1 MTLFEKGQVVGT
13 FLGFSEGGLEFH
25 ADLILPYQNYFQSSP
40 MHGQFVLV
48 ALENDAEA
56 ILGRITTISAQG
68 RLISPAG
75 EDYALRQQREN
86 RPIPED
92 LRDQFLKYRVNIRI
106 LGVLRYRDG
115 DKPPVFVPSHRR
127 LPHVGAKV
135 AFLSDELLRHV
146 AAATADG
153 PHAVELGFLA
163 LGEFVY
169 AGADDRVGDDE
180 RLQVRHPAV
189 VPRFDILH
197 LVSRRSFVFA
207 RAGFG
212 KSNLVKLLFANL
224 YGGPAGPVTHKRNGR
239 EVPVGT
245 VIFDP
250 DGEYYWPDDRG
261 RPGLCDVPALQDRL
275 AVFTD
280 KEAPSEF
287 YRSFTVDKVR
297 LDIRELEPA
306 KVISLVIP
314 AERQDHQNVAKLKQ
328 LRAAEWGKLVDE
340 VWRERG
346 GTDLRHFCRALQLD
360 PRQQENEALA
370 ARSNMVRVV
379 TALHDPS
386 SQLLRALIRALSDG
400 KLCVVDISQMRG
412 PQGLALAGVI
422 MQRIFEHNQAEFT
435 RKESRSVPVIA
446 VLEEAQSVLGSAAGQ
461 GEGPFV
467 SWVKEGRKY
476 DLGAVIVTQQP
487 GSIPAE
493 ILSQG
498 DNWFVFHLLAES
510 DLRALQRANAHFSD
524 DLLSSLLNEPL
535 PGHGVFWSS
544 VSETPYPIPVR
555 ALLFEKSFGPAD
567 PLYHRPALGCYASGL
582 RSLLKN
588 TLDEA
593 VAASGGQPA
602 TVSQTVDAT
611 ETFARAAIRK
621 LAQDEQFQ
629 AGVRASRGIK
639 WGFVQHRLADYL
651 PGTFGQDHQERS
663 DWVYQRGLVK
673 RALDE
678 ILGEN
683 GWRSAT
689 RDGSQWVIATPQARP
704 PAARLALCPRCP
716 AVASR
721 RSPRSRTRPRWAGS
735 PPPASRPRD
744 GPSPPGARNSSKRS
758 APALHGGGRLMTG

>member
-1 MTLFEKGQVVGT
+1 MTLFERAQVVGT

-48 ALENDAEA
+48 ALENDGEA
-56 ILGRITTISAQG
+56 ILGRITTIAAQG

-92 LRDQFLKYRVNIRI
+92 LRDQFVKYRVNIRI
-106 LGVLRYRDG
+106 LGVLRHRDG

-146 AAATADG
+146 AGATADG
-153 PHAVELGFLA
+153 PYAVELGFLA
-163 LGEFVY
+163 FGEFVY
-169 AGADDRVGDDE
+169 AGQDRRVGDDE
-180 RLQVRHPAV
+180 RLQIRNPAV
-189 VPRFDILH
+189 LPRFDIRH

-212 KSNLVKLLFANL
+212 KSNLVKLLFATL
-224 YGGPAGPVTHKRNGR
+224 YGGGSGGPVVEKRGGLR
-239 EVPVGT
+239 VPVGT

-250 DGEYYWPDDRG
+250 DGEYYWPDDKG
-261 RPGLCDVPALQDRL
+261 RPGLCDVPALRDRL
-275 AVFTD
+275 VVFTD

-287 YRSFTVDKVR
+287 YRSFSVDKVR
-297 LDIRELEPA
+297 LDIRELEAA

-314 AERQDHQNVAKLKQ
+314 AERQDHQNIAKLKQ
-328 LRAAEWGKLVDE
+328 LRPPEWSKLVDE
-340 VWRERG
+340 VWLGKG
-346 GTDLRHFCRALQLD
+346 GTDLQHFYQALQLD
-360 PRQQENEALA
+360 SKQQENEALA
-370 ARSNMVRVV
+370 ARANMVRVV

-386 SQLLRALIRALSDG
+386 SQLLRALVKALSDG

-412 PQGLALAGVI
+412 AQGLALAGVI
-422 MQRIFEHNQAEFT
+422 LQRVFEHNQKEFT
-435 RKESRSVPVIA
+435 SKDSRGVPTIA
-446 VLEEAQSVLGSAAGQ
+446 VVEEAQSVLGSSSGQ

-476 DLGAVIVTQQP
+476 DLGAVLVTQQP

-498 DNWFVFHLLAES
+498 DNWFIFHLLAES

-544 VSETPYPIPVR
+544 ASQTPYPIPTR
-555 ALLFEKSFGPAD
+555 ALLFQQSFEPAD
-567 PLYHRPALGCYASGL
+567 PLYDRPAVDCYASGL
-582 RSLLKN
+582 KSQLDDA
-588 TLDEA
+588 LDEA
-593 VAASGGQPA
+593 VEASGGKPV
-602 TVSQTVDAT
+602 TVNKAVDAS
-611 ETFARAAIRK
+611 ETFKYAAISR
-621 LAQDEQFQ
+621 LARDEGFQ
-629 AGVRASRGIK
+629 HGVRSERGIK
-639 WGFVQHRLADYL
+639 WGFVQHKLARYL
-651 PGTFGQDHQERS
+651 PEIVGRDETERF
-663 DWVYQRGLVK
+663 DWVYTHGLVQQ
-673 RALDE
+673 ALNE

-683 GWRSAT
+683 GWRSGP
-689 RDGSQWVIATPQARP
+689 RDGSAWITATDRARP
-704 PAARLALCPRCP
+704 REAGLSAPPAD
-716 AVASR
+716 
-721 RSPRSRTRPRWAGS
+721 RSPDDEYG
-735 PPPASRPRD
+735 PPPGDQAF
-744 GPSPPGARNSSKRS
+744 
-758 APALHGGGRLMTG
+758 

>member
-1 MTLFEKGQVVGT
+1 MTLFDKAQVVGT

-48 ALENDAEA
+48 ALENEAEA

-68 RLISPAG
+68 RLISSAG

-92 LRDQFLKYRVNIRI
+92 LRDQFLKYRVDIRI
-106 LGVLRYRDG
+106 LGVLRYRGG

-135 AFLSDELLRHV
+135 AFLSDDLLRHV
-146 AAATADG
+146 AGATVDG
-153 PHAVELGFLA
+153 RHAVELGFLA

-169 AGADDRVGDDE
+169 AGQDPRVGDDE
-180 RLQVRHPAV
+180 RLQVRDPAV
-189 VPRFDILH
+189 LPRFDILH

-212 KSNLVKLLFANL
+212 KSNLVKLLFTNL
-224 YGGPAGPVTHKRNGR
+224 YGGTKGPVIEKSKGR
-239 EVPVGT
+239 AVPVGT

-250 DGEYYWPDDRG
+250 DGEYYWPDDKG

-275 AVFTD
+275 VVFTD
-280 KEAPSEF
+280 KDGPSDF
-287 YRSFTVDKVR
+287 YRSFSVDKVR

-314 AERQDHQNVAKLKQ
+314 AERQDHQNIAKLKQ
-328 LRAAEWGKLVDE
+328 LRLPEWSKLVDE
-340 VWRERG
+340 VWLGKG
-346 GTDLRHFCRALQLD
+346 GTDLRHFYQALQLD

-422 MQRIFEHNQAEFT
+422 LQRVFEHNQAEFT
-435 RKESRSVPVIA
+435 RKDSRSVPVIA
-446 VLEEAQSVLGSAAGQ
+446 VIEEAQSVLGSSASL

-476 DLGAVIVTQQP
+476 DLGAVLVTQQP

-498 DNWFVFHLLAES
+498 DNWFIFHLLAEG
-510 DLRALQRANAHFSD
+510 DLRALQKANAHFSD

-544 VSETPYPIPVR
+544 ASQTPYPIPTR
-555 ALLFEKSFGPAD
+555 ALLFEKAFGPAD
-567 PLYHRPALGCYASGL
+567 PLYNRPGVGCYASGL
-582 RSLLKN
+582 KAQLDN
-588 TLDEA
+588 ALDEA
-593 VAASGGQPA
+593 VAASGG
-602 TVSQTVDAT
+602 TLVTLDRTVDAT
-611 ETFARAAIRK
+611 ETFKYAAIRK
-621 LAQDEQFQ
+621 LAQDARFQ
-629 AGVRASRGIK
+629 DAARGDRGIK
-639 WGFVQHRLADYL
+639 WGFVQHLLADNL
-651 PGTFGQDHQERS
+651 PATFGQGHEERFE
-663 DWVYQRGLVK
+663 WVYRHGLV
-673 RALDE
+673 RQALDG
-678 ILGEN
+678 ILGAN
-683 GWRSAT
+683 GWRSDT
-689 RDGSQWVIATPQARP
+689 RAGSQRVFATDRARP
-704 PAARLALCPRCP
+704 RSAEPKPPADRIPDDAL
-716 AVASR
+716 
-721 RSPRSRTRPRWAGS
+721 G
-735 PPPASRPRD
+735 PPPEE
-744 GPSPPGARNSSKRS
+744 PPF
-758 APALHGGGRLMTG
+758 

>member
-1 MTLFEKGQVVGT
+1 VTLFEKAQVVGT

-56 ILGRITTISAQG
+56 ILGRITTIAAQG

-115 DKPPVFVPSHRR
+115 DLPPVFIPSHRR

-146 AAATADG
+146 AGATADG

-163 LGEFVY
+163 FGEFVY
-169 AGADDRVGDDE
+169 AGQDSRVGDDE
-180 RLQVRHPAV
+180 RLQIRDPAV
-189 VPRFDILH
+189 LPRFDILH
-197 LVSRRSFVFA
+197 MVSRRSFVFA

-212 KSNLVKLLFANL
+212 KSNLVKLLFAKL
-224 YGGPAGPVTHKRNGR
+224 YGASKGPVVEKRGGR

-250 DGEYYWPDDRG
+250 DGEYYWPDDKG
-261 RPGLCDVPALQDRL
+261 RPGLCDVPALRDRL

-280 KEAPSEF
+280 KEGPSEF
-287 YRSFTVDKVR
+287 YRSFFVDKVR

-314 AERQDHQNVAKLKQ
+314 AERQDHQNIAKLKQ
-328 LRAAEWGKLVDE
+328 LRAPDWSKLVDE
-340 VWRERG
+340 VWLGKG
-346 GTDLRHFCRALQLD
+346 GTDLRHFYEALQLD
-360 PRQQENEALA
+360 SKQQETEALA
-370 ARSNMVRVV
+370 ARANMVRVV

-386 SQLLRALIRALSDG
+386 SQLLRALIKAVSDG

-412 PQGLALAGVI
+412 AQGLALAGVI
-422 MQRIFEHNQAEFT
+422 LQRIFEHNQKEFT
-435 RKESRSVPVIA
+435 NKNSRSVPTIA
-446 VLEEAQSVLGSAAGQ
+446 VIEEAQSVLGSSASQ
-461 GEGPFV
+461 GEGPFI

-476 DLGAVIVTQQP
+476 DLGAVLVTQQP

-498 DNWFVFHLLAES
+498 DNWFIFHLLAEG

-544 VSETPYPIPVR
+544 ASETPYPIPAR
-555 ALLFEKSFGPAD
+555 ALLFETSFEMTD
-567 PLYHRPALGCYASGL
+567 PLYNRPAVDCYAS
-582 RSLLKN
+582 RLKN
-588 TLDEA
+588 QLENALDEA
-593 VAASGGQPA
+593 VEASGGKPV
-602 TVSQTVDAT
+602 TVNNTVDAT
-611 ETFARAAIRK
+611 ETFKYAAVAK
-621 LAQDEQFQ
+621 LAQDPRFQ
-629 AGVRASRGIK
+629 NAVRTGRGIK
-639 WGFVQHRLADYL
+639 WGHVQHLLAEYL
-651 PGTFGQDHQERS
+651 PETFGQEHEERFA
-663 DWVYQRGLVK
+663 WVYRQGLVK
-673 RALDE
+673 RALNG

-683 GWRSAT
+683 GWRSETRGMAQWIVAT
-689 RDGSQWVIATPQARP
+689 DTARPRAAVPRP
-704 PAARLALCPRCP
+704 PAD
-716 AVASR
+716 
-721 RSPRSRTRPRWAGS
+721 RSP
-735 PPPASRPRD
+735 D
-744 GPSPPGARNSSKRS
+744 DEFGPLPEDP
-758 APALHGGGRLMTG
+758 LF